1 MCERRW
7 LFLLSLIV
15 FSSVALFGAYAQVT
29 ISEENYQRLVMN
41 LKEAKSL
48 SLELET
54 LRQEREG
61 LLIER
66 QNLLD
71 SMQNTLNER
80 QALIEEKQKLL
91 DENAKRIAELEA
103 LLTTASQSLKQA
115 ELQASSLEVKSKLGM
130 IGSVSGWIAFLI
142 CLVIIIL

>member
-1 MCERRW
+1 MCAGRLRFLLLST
-7 LFLLSLIV
+7 LFLL
-15 FSSVALFGAYAQVT
+15 VALFGAYAQVT

-54 LRQEREG
+54 LRQERER
-61 LLIER
+61 LLAER
-66 QNLLD
+66 QSLLD

-80 QALIEEKQKLL
+80 QALIDEKQKLL
-91 DENAKRIAELEA
+91 DENEKRIAELEA
-103 LLTTASQSLKQA
+103 LLMKASQSLKQA
-115 ELQASSLEVKSKLGM
+115 EIQASSLELKSRLGI

>member
-29 ISEENYQRLVMN
+29 ISEENYQRLVLN

-54 LRQEREG
+54 LRQERER
-61 LLIER
+61 LLAER
-66 QNLLD
+66 QSLLD

-80 QALIEEKQKLL
+80 QALIDEKQKLL

-103 LLTTASQSLKQA
+103 LLTTASQSLKDA
-115 ELQASSLEVKSKLGM
+115 ELEANSLELKSKLGLA
-130 IGSVSGWIAFLI
+130 GSISGWIAFFI
-142 CLVIIIL
+142 CLIIIIL

>member
-29 ISEENYQRLVMN
+29 ISEENYQRLILN

-48 SLELET
+48 SIELET

-103 LLTTASQSLKQA
+103 LLTTASQSLKDA
-115 ELQASSLEVKSKLGM
+115 ELEASSLELKSKLGLA
-130 IGSVSGWIAFLI
+130 GSISGWIAFLI
-142 CLVIIIL
+142 CLIIIIL